1 VIASRDDPYA
11 LYEASEAFAAALG
24 AELADAGLSGHINS
38 ESGHGPWPEGLMRF
52 AAFLKTL

>member
-1 VIASRDDPYA
+1 LARTLD
-11 LYEASEAFAAALG
+11 

-52 AAFLKTL
+52 ATFLKPL